1 MKVRENLKLA
11 LRALVSNKMRSLL
24 TMLGIIIGVGAV
36 ITLMSLGEGVQ
47 RYITEQFQA
56 IGSNIFFVMP
66 GSMEVDLD
74 RPAYL
79 TLKDAEALRDS
90 SKTPHVLRLSP
101 AVRRTATLT
110 TPGEERRVE
119 VRAVAPDYADI
130 RSWYPSVGRF
140 FTEAENSSGARV
152 VLLGTIAAQG
162 LFPNNPH
169 PVGQRVR
176 IDGIPFTVIG
186 VMEERGGTSFGS
198 EDDVAIIPLQTGLT
212 RLWEMRT
219 PSGELRL
226 SIIYVQ
232 AVDEQSMGLASQ
244 EVSIALRQR
253 HHLAPGAPD
262 DFTIITQSDLIGT
275 FEQIT
280 DVLTIFLGAIA
291 GISLL
296 VGGIGIMNIML
307 VSVTERTREIGLRK
321 AVGARRRDIL
331 WQFLIE
337 AMLLSLTGGVIGVLF
352 GWSASALISLAM
364 QGQGFHAVV
373 TLSSVMLAT
382 FFAAAVG
389 LFFGIYP
396 AQRAARLN
404 PIEALRYE

>member
-1 MKVRENLKLA
+1 MKMWENLRLA

-36 ITLMSLGEGVQ
+36 ITLMSVGEGVQ
-47 RYITEQFQA
+47 SYITEQFQA

-66 GSMEVDLD
+66 GSMEEDLD
-74 RPAYL
+74 HPAYL
-79 TLKDAEALRDS
+79 TVRDAEALGDS
-90 SKTPHVLRLSP
+90 TKTPHVLRLSP
-101 AVRRTATLT
+101 AVRNMAMLT
-110 TPGEERRVE
+110 VPGEERKVE
-119 VRAVAPDYADI
+119 VRAVAPAYADI
-130 RSWYPSVGRF
+130 RSWHPRMGRF
-140 FTEAENSSGARV
+140 FTEAENRSAAKVV
-152 VLLGTIAAQG
+152 VLGTMTAEA
-162 LFPNNPH
+162 LFPDNPN
-169 PVGQRVR
+169 PIGERVR
-176 IDGIPFTVIG
+176 INGIPFTVIG
-186 VMEERGGTSFGS
+186 VLEEKGGTSFGS
-198 EDDVAIIPLQTGLT
+198 EDDVAIVPLQTGLT
-212 RLWEMRT
+212 RLWDMRT

-226 SIIYVQ
+226 SILYVQ
-232 AVDEQSMGLASQ
+232 AVDESSMGLASQ
-244 EVSIALRQR
+244 EVSIVLRQR
-253 HHLAPGAPD
+253 HHLAPGEPD

-280 DVLTIFLGAIA
+280 SVLTIFLGAIA

-337 AMLLSLTGGVIGVLF
+337 AMLLSVTGGLIGILF
-352 GWSASALISLAM
+352 GIGGSTVISLAM
-364 QGQGFHAVV
+364 RGQGFHAVV
-373 TLSSVMLAT
+373 TLDSVLLAT
-382 FFAAAVG
+382 LFAAAVG

-396 AQRAARLN
+396 AQRAAKLN